1 MFYLSLTQINRALLT
16 LSLLFLQQYMLIV
29 WMLVAPMIWKCRQAG
44 STWESQN
51 NHSNY
56 EILLR
61 IKIFRQSQI
70 SGVHIGDSSSSGVC
84 RYEKE
89 LQLQSFRKF
98 LDRTTELFFSGQRT
112 EAMFL
117 AQMHAYWLDWIR
129 AISARRY
136 TVLSLYEVINKE
148 NYTLTCKCVNQSI
161 ILCKTI

>member
-70 SGVHIGDSSSSGVC
+70 SGVHIGDSSSSAVC
-84 RYEKE
+84 IYEKE

-98 LDRTTELFFSGQRT
+98 LDRTSELFFSGQRT

-117 AQMHAYWLDWIR
+117 AQMHAHTGWIGFVLFPQEDIQSFHFMKWLTKKTTLLPVNVSIR
-129 AISARRY
+129 
-136 TVLSLYEVINKE
+136 V
-148 NYTLTCKCVNQSI
+148 
-161 ILCKTI
+161 

>member
-1 MFYLSLTQINRALLT
+1 
-16 LSLLFLQQYMLIV
+16 
-29 WMLVAPMIWKCRQAG
+29 
-44 STWESQN
+44 
-51 NHSNY
+51 
-56 EILLR
+56 LLR

-117 AQMHAYWLDWIR
+117 AQMHAHTGWIGFVLFPQEDIQSFHFMKWLTKKTTLLPVNVSIR
-129 AISARRY
+129 EYNIMQNNLIYAFFNHDFLNLSISLIGKFFYANYIIVGAIG
-136 TVLSLYEVINKE
+136 IP
-148 NYTLTCKCVNQSI
+148 I
-161 ILCKTI
+161 IFKKGQCFSSYDKFEF